1 MGPLKTFFKQ
11 YSWFIYDPTQSASQ
25 QFHRLQTEA
34 GWEREDPEQR
44 DAWEGYLEALVL
56 QFNSSYGENENDLTA
71 WHGLLARI
79 GINNFPDSVKVCK
92 SVSFEF
98 FSMLLG
104 SITRCNQIIRG
115 KFINLV
121 DLVDARDDPSRQVQ
135 QFASEMI
142 LSEYTLSNHKVF
154 PRDHVAAGSLLRYL
168 LRHILSP
175 NSNRRDPTFR
185 RHNKRKNRR

>member
-1 MGPLKTFFKQ
+1 MGPLETFFKQ

-34 GWEREDPEQR
+34 GWEREEQR

-92 SVSFEF
+92 S
-98 FSMLLG
+98 
-104 SITRCNQIIRG
+104 IIRG